1 MQQSMKIDV
10 MMDEN
15 LFRDFVMFDHFKYRK
30 IWKKP
35 LLFAVIF
42 TVFSLLCFAMR
53 GMREQAELLGIVLL
67 VIGLGLPLVY
77 FGMFFRTVAGQLK
90 NLKLAKPRLFYTVHM
105 TPENILMTAKGA
117 VDQSFLWEG
126 VAHAYRAKDAV
137 YLYVAPGSA
146 LILPYQNAKGGADTL
161 WKLLTDRL
169 GADRLTVVK

>member
-35 LLFAVIF
+35 LLFAAIF

-53 GMREQAELLGIVLL
+53 GMREQAELLGVVLL

-77 FGMFFRTVAGQLK
+77 FGMFFRTVIGQLR
-90 NLKLAKPRLFYTVHM
+90 NLKLGKPRLFYTVCLG
-105 TPENILMTAKGA
+105 PENVVMTAKGA
-117 VDQSFLWEG
+117 VDQSFPWEG
-126 VAHAYRAKDAV
+126 VERAYRSRKAV

-146 LILPYQNAKGGADTL
+146 LILPFQNVKAGEEAL
-161 WKLLTDRL
+161 WAFLTDRL
-169 GADRLTVVK
+169 GEGRLTVV